1 MTNGLDMNP
10 LLFAFLMKDETSSW
24 YIKCQ
29 IVAYEPEQLRWW
41 SWMYYDDLA
50 LSEGP
55 EEGLKIRGGARSNV
69 VGIVCSPGWDRVNW
83 SRETR
88 PGGGGFVW
96 PLFPPVPTSLLYV
109 VCSKGWTSL
118 SRDFDIPEIV
128 RNSQAQLCTL
138 SSIKENSIIS
148 V

>member
-50 LSEGP
+50 LSAGP
-55 EEGLKIRGGARSNV
+55 EEGLKIPGGARSNV
-69 VGIVCSPGWDRVNW
+69 VGIVFSPGW
-83 SRETR
+83 E
-88 PGGGGFVW
+88 GGGGGGGGMS
-96 PLFPPVPTSLLYV
+96 PPVPTSLLYV

-128 RNSQAQLCTL
+128 RNSQAQLHSL
-138 SSIKENSIIS
+138 Q
-148 V
+148 